1 MFRFGPSESA
11 GVRKERPV
19 PRIQL
24 DNHRLHYWL
33 SGQGPDLVLVH
44 GLGGNLAGWH
54 LAVVPELQREFRI
67 LTYDL
72 RGHGRSDAPS
82 TGYTTGDMARD
93 LRGLLDALGIRQAAF
108 VGHSWGA
115 DVVLHF
121 ALSHPERLS
130 RMVLVEGA
138 LLAPL
143 ASLYRRPEWGGWPY
157 ASSTIERLVG
167 QPIPEE
173 HRCDLDYLLRKL
185 IEIPI
190 LYGPAQGRPR
200 DEDLVFRVMDVLRP
214 MWQGRGT
221 DGNMSLEDLSSI
233 EQPALLVYESNTF
246 YPEAQQEMQA
256 RLRTNSTALLPASSL
271 KHFST
276 LEHPRELANY
286 VRAFLRTSHVAP
298 LDPSPVVS

>member
-1 MFRFGPSESA
+1 MP
-11 GVRKERPV
+11 K
-19 PRIQL
+19 IQVN
-24 DNHRLHYWL
+24 DRHVHYWL

-54 LAVVPELQREFRI
+54 LAVVPDLQREFRI

-72 RGHGRSDAPS
+72 RGHGRSDAPP
-82 TGYTTGDMARD
+82 TGYTTGDMAHD
-93 LRGLLDALGIRQAAF
+93 LRGLLDGLGIEKAAF

-115 DVVLHF
+115 DIVLHF
-121 ALSHPERLS
+121 ALTNPERLS

-143 ASLYRRPEWGGWPY
+143 ATLYRRPEWGGWPY
-157 ASSTIERLVG
+157 ASSTIERLIG

-190 LYGPAQGRPR
+190 VFGPAQGRPR
-200 DEDLVFRVMDVLRP
+200 DEDLVLRVLDVLRP
-214 MWQGRGT
+214 MWQGQGG
-221 DGNMSLEDLSSI
+221 DGNMALEDLSKI

-246 YPEAQQEMQA
+246 YPEAQRELQA
-256 RLRTNSTALLPASSL
+256 RLRTHETALLPASSL

-276 LEHPRELANY
+276 LEHPHELTTY
-286 VRAFLRTSHVAP
+286 VRAFLRAP
-298 LDPSPVVS
+298 ETQPPGASSVGT